1 MLCQLIITTQL
12 EESTVRKVI
21 SMIHLSLDGLTAGPN
36 DELDWISY
44 DRELEQYAHSM
55 HAITDAVI
63 WGRRTYEGM
72 ASYWLTVPGNPES
85 TPDELEHAR
94 FLEDSTKIVVSR
106 TLDRVAWG
114 DAQNTVLIKDNIADE
129 INKIK
134 QQPGKD
140 IWFLGSTTLAQTFMQ
155 LDLIDEY
162 RININPTVLGQ
173 GKPLFA
179 GVTRAF
185 PLKLL
190 ESRPLASG
198 VIVLRYEPVR
208 TAAGA

>member
-1 MLCQLIITTQL
+1 M
-12 EESTVRKVI
+12 RKVI
-21 SMIHLSLDGLTAGPN
+21 SLIHLSLDGFTSGPN

-44 DRELEQYAHSM
+44 DDELEQYAHSM

-63 WGRRTYEGM
+63 WGRRTYELM
-72 ASYWLTVPGNPES
+72 AGYWLTVPENPAS
-85 TPDELEHAR
+85 TPAELEHAR
-94 FLEDSTKIVVSR
+94 WLDTATKIVVSR

-129 INKIK
+129 INRIK

-140 IWFLGSTTLAQTFMQ
+140 IWFLGSPVLAQTVME

-162 RININPTVLGQ
+162 RININPTMLGH
-173 GKPLFA
+173 GKRLFA
-179 GVTRAF
+179 DDARHF

-190 ESRPLASG
+190 EARPLKSG
-198 VIVLRYEPVR
+198 VVALRYEPVR
-208 TAAGA
+208 A

>member
-1 MLCQLIITTQL
+1 MRKIISL
-12 EESTVRKVI
+12 
-21 SMIHLSLDGLTAGPN
+21 IHLSLDGFAAGPN

-44 DRELEQYAHSM
+44 DNELEQDAHSLHDM
-55 HAITDAVI
+55 TDAVI

-72 ASYWLTVPGNPES
+72 ASYWLTVPGNPAS
-85 TPDELEHAR
+85 TPSELEHAR
-94 FLEDSTKIVVSR
+94 FLENATKIVVSR
-106 TLDRVAWG
+106 TLERIEWNNAP
-114 DAQNTVLIKDNIADE
+114 NTVLIKDNIAEE

-140 IWFLGSTTLAQTFMQ
+140 IWFLGSTTLAQTFIQ

-179 GVTRAF
+179 NVTRQF

-190 ESRPLASG
+190 GAKTFKSG
-198 VIVLRYEPVR
+198 VVALRYEPDR
-208 TAAGA
+208 K

>member
-1 MLCQLIITTQL
+1 M
-12 EESTVRKVI
+12 RRVI
-21 SMIHLSLDGLTAGPN
+21 SMIHLSLDGFASGPN
-36 DELDWISY
+36 DELDWIAY
-44 DRELEQYAHSM
+44 DDELERYAHSL
-55 HAITDAVI
+55 HAQTDAVI
-63 WGRRTYEGM
+63 WGRRTYQGM
-72 ASYWLTVPGNPES
+72 ASYWLTIPGNPES
-85 TPDELEHAR
+85 TPAEREHAQY
-94 FLEDSTKIVVSR
+94 LQDATKIVVSR
-106 TLDRVAWG
+106 TLDHIDWDG
-114 DAQNTVLIKDNIADE
+114 AQNTVLIKDNIADE
-129 INKIK
+129 INRIK

-190 ESRPLASG
+190 ESRSLASG
-198 VIVLRYEPVR
+198 VIALRYEPVR
-208 TAAGA
+208 AATGA